1 MRIEISV
8 AKQNLSAVDTDG
20 NVLMTAMVSTAK
32 RGVGEKVNSEC
43 TPRGRHRIRAKIGE
57 GCPLNTVFE
66 GRRPTGE
73 IYAPELRVE
82 YPDRDWILTRILWLS
97 GTQLGFNRLGSVD
110 TMRRYIYI
118 HGAPCD
124 EKMGVPS
131 SHGCIKM
138 SNADIVP
145 LFDMV
150 DVGVLVV
157 INV

>member
-1 MRIEISV
+1 MQIEINV
-8 AKQNLSAVDTDG
+8 PMQNLCLIDADG

-43 TPRGRHRIRAKIGE
+43 TPRGRHRIRAKIGD
-57 GCPLNTVFE
+57 GCPVNTVFE

-73 IYAPELRVE
+73 IYSPELRVE

-118 HGAPCD
+118 HGAPGD
-124 EKMGVPS
+124 EKLGVPT
-131 SHGCIKM
+131 SHGCVKM
-138 SNADIVP
+138 SNADIIS

-150 DVGVLVV
+150 DVGVPVV
-157 INV
+157 INA